1 MLLLETLHDL
11 GDEVVLVVEM
21 IHDVADFLL
30 ALDVGLVV
38 VLGGKA
44 VFLGL
49 AVLRLT
55 NIAEY
60 RQI

>member
-1 MLLLETLHDL
+1 VLLFKAFHDL
-11 GDEVVLVVEM
+11 EDEVVLVVEM
-21 IHDVADFLL
+21 IHDMADFLL